1 MIRDRCVR
9 QLAIILKPTISA
21 ELYLAMTADPDPFDW
36 TPEAFA
42 NILSRHCAQLDNDL
56 AKSVNV
62 TRSVAH
68 RYRLD

>member
-1 MIRDRCVR
+1 MIRDRSVCW
-9 QLAIILKPTISA
+9 APICLKPTIGVDLCLEMA
-21 ELYLAMTADPDPFDW
+21 ADPDPFDW